1 MRRVQEGSTQTYDK
15 SSRVSEPHQ
24 FIPSNYK
31 MGLKAARQTG
41 RNTYQRLHHSNLK
54 PPPAKFPY
62 PQEVFGIAI
71 CKMFCLYT
79 IHRQRYSR
87 YLPVFDQNHSKVSR
101 KTSVSKDSDNK
112 SSKDKEKPSRAS
124 VESFTKRRSTM
135 NSRAAYDEDEV
146 LRKVLEESKSEGG
159 VGTTDNGTRKKR
171 SCDDSEE

>member
-1 MRRVQEGSTQTYDK
+1 LALQSIRCFAY
-15 SSRVSEPHQ
+15 
-24 FIPSNYK
+24 
-31 MGLKAARQTG
+31 
-41 RNTYQRLHHSNLK
+41 
-54 PPPAKFPY
+54 
-62 PQEVFGIAI
+62 
-71 CKMFCLYT
+71 LYA

-87 YLPVFDQNHSKVSR
+87 YLPVFDQNHSKASR

-112 SSKDKEKPSRAS
+112 SSKDKEKSSRAS

-159 VGTTDNGTRKKR
+159 AGTTDNGTRKKR